1 MISRTM
7 KHCVKQKYSKYQDAN
22 SKLQISRFLYRF
34 LLLIQTIS
42 DAQTIL
48 KTSNASILEEQ

>member
-1 MISRTM
+1 M

-34 LLLIQTIS
+34 LLLIQTNS